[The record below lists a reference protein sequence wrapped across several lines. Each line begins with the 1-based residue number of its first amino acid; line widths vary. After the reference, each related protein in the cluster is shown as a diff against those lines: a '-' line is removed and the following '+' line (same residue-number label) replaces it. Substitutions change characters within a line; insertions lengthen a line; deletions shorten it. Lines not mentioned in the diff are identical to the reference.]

1 MSMRFRILLFWG
13 LLFVTEW
20 VQAQLPVGTQAPPI
34 RLSDVSGKTI
44 TLESLSGQWVLIDF
58 WASWCGPCRLSNR
71 TARKFYEDW
80 KTKGLE
86 ILGVSLDANRA
97 DWLKAI
103 KQDKL
108 QGLQVNSPAQWDS
121 PLVLSW
127 QVDRIPTTYLVDPNG
142 VIQAVNPP
150 LRAIASLLYRK

>member
-1 MSMRFRILLFWG
+1 MRFRIPLFCWLLFIT
-13 LLFVTEW
+13 VSA
-20 VQAQLPVGTQAPPI
+20 QAQLPVGTQAPSI
-34 RLSDVSGKTI
+34 RLPDVSGKTI
-44 TLESLSGQWVLIDF
+44 TLESLSGQWILIDF

-71 TARKFYEDW
+71 AARKFYEDW

-86 ILGVSLDANRA
+86 VLSVSLDANRA

-108 QGLQVNSPAQWDS
+108 QWLQVNSPAQWDS

-127 QVDRIPTTYLVDPNG
+127 QVDRIPTTYLLDPNG

-150 LRAIASLLYRK
+150 LHSIASLLSRK